1 MAKLIFGCGYLG
13 ERVLALWKAQGE
25 KVYAVT
31 RSADRA
37 AEWSQNGI
45 TPLIIDISKPIEIA
59 APMDI
64 DTVLFAVG
72 FDRLAGPSIHEVY
85 VNGLARVL
93 AWLPI
98 SVQRFI
104 YISSTGV
111 YGSFD
116 GEWIDEDAP
125 CEPQREGGKA
135 CLAAEK
141 LLAESP
147 FADRSA
153 VLRLAGIYG
162 PQRIPRAKDLLEG
175 KPLEA
180 VSSGYLNLIHVA
192 DAANIVLLAEQ
203 KLTSRCLLVSDGQP
217 VVRREYY
224 AELARLLDAPPP
236 QFTAAATDPPIA
248 KRGAADKRI
257 SNARLLR
264 ELTPEFLFPD
274 YRAGLADAVADEKL
288 RAADSELCPPPH

>member
-1 MAKLIFGCGYLG
+1 VAKLIVGCGYLG
-13 ERVLALWKAQGE
+13 ERVLALWQRRGE

-31 RSADRA
+31 RSAERA
-37 AEWSQNGI
+37 SEWAQNGI
-45 TPLIIDISKPIEIA
+45 APLVIDITKPIEVA
-59 APMDI
+59 TPTDI

-72 FDRLAGPSIHEVY
+72 FDAKAGPSIREVY

-93 AWLPI
+93 AWLPPT
-98 SVQRFI
+98 VQRFI

-135 CLAAEK
+135 CLAAEQ

-147 FADRSA
+147 FADRSV

-162 PQRIPRAKDLLEG
+162 PGRIPRAKDLLEG

-180 VSSGYLNLIHVA
+180 VSSGYLNLIHVS

-203 KLTSRCLLVSDGQP
+203 KPTSNCILVSDGQP
-217 VVRREYY
+217 VVRGEYY
-224 AELARLLDAPPP
+224 AELARLLNAPPP
-236 QFTAAATDPPIA
+236 QYAPAAKDPPIA
-248 KRGAADKRI
+248 KRGSADKRI
-257 SNARLLR
+257 SNARLVR
-264 ELTPEFLFPD
+264 ELAPAFLFPD
-274 YRAGLADAVADEKL
+274 FRAGLADAVADWRSKQG
-288 RAADSELCPPPH
+288 S

>member
-1 MAKLIFGCGYLG
+1 MAKLIVGCGYLG
-13 ERVLALWKAQGE
+13 ERVLELWRAQGE
-25 KVYAVT
+25 RVYAVT
-31 RSADRA
+31 RSQSRA
-37 AEWSQNGI
+37 AEWAVNGI
-45 TPLIIDISKPIEIA
+45 APLVIDISKPIEIA
-59 APMDI
+59 APTDI

-72 FDRLAGPSIHEVY
+72 FDRTAGPSIHEVY
-85 VNGLARVL
+85 VNGLSRVL
-93 AWLPI
+93 AWLPPTLR
-98 SVQRFI
+98 RFI

-116 GEWIDEDAP
+116 GEWIDESAP

-147 FADRSA
+147 FADRSV

-162 PQRIPRAKDLLEG
+162 PGRIPRAKDLLEG

-192 DAANIVLLAEQ
+192 DAARIVLLAEL
-203 KLTSRCLLVSDGQP
+203 KPTSRCLLVSDGQP
-217 VVRREYY
+217 VVRSEYY
-224 AELARLLDAPPP
+224 AELARLLNAPAP
-236 QFTAAATDPPIA
+236 QFATAANDPPIA

-257 SNARLLR
+257 SNARMLR
-264 ELTPEFLFPD
+264 ELAPEFLFPD
-274 YRAGLADAVADEKL
+274 YRAGLADAVADWK
-288 RAADSELCPPPH
+288 AKKSS

>member
-1 MAKLIFGCGYLG
+1 MAKLIVGCGYLG
-13 ERVLALWKAQGE
+13 ERVLALWQERGE

-31 RSADRA
+31 RSPARA

-45 TPLIIDISKPIEIA
+45 ASLVMDISKQIEIG
-59 APMDI
+59 APTDI

-72 FDRLAGPSIHEVY
+72 YDRNAGPSIHEVY
-85 VNGLARVL
+85 VDGLARVL
-93 AWLPI
+93 AWLPPT
-98 SVQRFI
+98 VRRFI

-147 FADRSA
+147 FADRSV

-162 PQRIPRAKDLLEG
+162 PERIPRAKDLLAG
-175 KPLEA
+175 KSLDAESA
-180 VSSGYLNLIHVA
+180 GYLNLIHVA
-192 DAANIVLLAEQ
+192 DAANIVLLAE
-203 KLTSRCLLVSDGQP
+203 KKPTSHCLLVSDGHP
-217 VVRREYY
+217 VVRSEYY
-224 AELARLLDAPPP
+224 AELARLLNAPPP
-236 QFTAAATDPPIA
+236 QYAPTVNDPPIA
-248 KRGAADKRI
+248 KRGSADKRI
-257 SNARLLR
+257 SNARLVR
-264 ELTPEFLFPD
+264 ELAPTFLFPD
-274 YRAGLADAVADEKL
+274 YRSGLADAVMDWKL
-288 RAADSELCPPPH
+288 RQSIQILPS

>member
-13 ERVLALWKAQGE
+13 QRVLDLWKMRGE

-31 RSADRA
+31 RSPARA
-37 AEWSQNGI
+37 TEWSKYGI
-45 TPLIIDISKPIEIA
+45 SPLVIDITKPIDVA
-59 APMDI
+59 APSDI

-72 FDRLAGPSIHEVY
+72 FDAKAGPSIREVY
-85 VNGLARVL
+85 VEGLARVL
-93 AWLPI
+93 AWLPLNM
-98 SVQRFI
+98 QRLI

-116 GEWIDEDAP
+116 GDWIDEDAP

-141 LLAESP
+141 LLAESR
-147 FADRSA
+147 FSDRSV

-175 KPLEA
+175 KPIDA

-192 DAANIVLLAEQ
+192 DAAKIVLLAEQ
-203 KLTSRCLLVSDGQP
+203 KMTSRCLLVSDGRP
-217 VVRREYY
+217 VIRSEYY
-224 AELARLLDAPPP
+224 AELARLLKAPQP
-236 QFTAAATDPPIA
+236 QFISAATEPPVA

-257 SNARLLR
+257 SNARLVR
-264 ELTPEFLFPD
+264 ELSPEFSFPD
-274 YRAGLADAVADEKL
+274 FRAGLVDVVADWKQS
-288 RAADSELCPPPH
+288 RND